1 MKEWLYRL
9 LVSRTPQIKERY
21 LNRRNSGTGRLSG
34 LAYLVWLNLRYGLI
48 PGRRQDMFLPDTALR
63 LPGERSESSRS
74 AREAPEQFARRL
86 AEFDIVSFDVFDTLL
101 FRPFSDPRDMFGLI
115 GLELN
120 YPGFQK
126 LRIQAEEQ
134 ARRKKWESG
143 ETREVTL
150 GDIWEIMER
159 ETGIPRQKGM
169 DAEWEW
175 ERRCCFANPYL
186 LQTVKALCQMGK
198 TVIAVS
204 DMYLSRKQI
213 ELLLKE
219 NGFPRLTELFVSSE
233 YGCSKS
239 SGGLYDLLRQRYGR
253 KARIIHIGDNI
264 YSDVKSASSHG
275 VETDWY
281 PNVNSVGK
289 PFRPGDMSALT
300 GSIYRGLVNAH
311 IHCGL
316 MQYSPEYEYGFLYG
330 GLFVT
335 GYCRFIHTYCQCHG
349 IEKILFL
356 SRDGCL
362 LLRAYRAMYPEEA
375 HRTAY
380 ACWSRL
386 AAVKLT
392 ADIYRSEYFESFL
405 FHRTG
410 SHITLRQALDGMELT
425 DLLPKLCRERSLAPE
440 TVLTYKT
447 ARVVKQY
454 LTEHWQEVLSHYTEQ
469 QNAAKSYYQ
478 ELLDGCRTAAAVDI
492 GWAGS
497 GAVMLDCAVSQI
509 WGLSCRITGIL
520 AGTLSANSP
529 EADAASPLLW
539 GGRLVSYLFSEA
551 NNRDLWRFHDADKKH
566 NLYWELLLGAPE
578 GSLIGFYPN
587 RNNARGW
594 QCRLKKSHAD
604 PAKINQIH
612 QGAMD
617 FVQLFLE
624 TEKRL
629 GLTVPISG
637 RDAYAP
643 MAALF
648 GRHNRTSRRKL
659 EELLD
664 EAQIVC

>member
-239 SGGLYDLLRQRYGR
+239 SGGLYDLLRQRGY
-253 KARIIHIGDNI
+253 RIPEDISIVGYDNYLIH
-264 YSDVKSASSHG
+264 SFASSL
-275 VETDWY
+275 TTY
-281 PNVNSVGK
+281 NV
-289 PFRPGDMSALT
+289 DMKRMASIAL
-300 GSIYRGLVNAH
+300 
-311 IHCGL
+311 
-316 MQYSPEYEYGFLYG
+316 
-330 GLFVT
+330 
-335 GYCRFIHTYCQCHG
+335 
-349 IEKILFL
+349 K
-356 SRDGCL
+356 
-362 LLRAYRAMYPEEA
+362 
-375 HRTAY
+375 
-380 ACWSRL
+380 
-386 AAVKLT
+386 
-392 ADIYRSEYFESFL
+392 
-405 FHRTG
+405 
-410 SHITLRQALDGMELT
+410 
-425 DLLPKLCRERSLAPE
+425 
-440 TVLTYKT
+440 
-447 ARVVKQY
+447 
-454 LTEHWQEVLSHYTEQ
+454 
-469 QNAAKSYYQ
+469 
-478 ELLDGCRTAAAVDI
+478 
-492 GWAGS
+492 
-497 GAVMLDCAVSQI
+497 
-509 WGLSCRITGIL
+509 
-520 AGTLSANSP
+520 
-529 EADAASPLLW
+529 
-539 GGRLVSYLFSEA
+539 
-551 NNRDLWRFHDADKKH
+551 
-566 NLYWELLLGAPE
+566 LLLGK
-578 GSLIGFYPN
+578 I
-587 RNNARGW
+587 RG
-594 QCRLKKSHAD
+594 
-604 PAKINQIH
+604 
-612 QGAMD
+612 
-617 FVQLFLE
+617 V
-624 TEKRL
+624 EKNYGIRYIDS
-629 GLTVPISG
+629 TIIERSSV
-637 RDAYAP
+637 
-643 MAALF
+643 
-648 GRHNRTSRRKL
+648 K
-659 EELLD
+659 ELR
-664 EAQIVC
+664 